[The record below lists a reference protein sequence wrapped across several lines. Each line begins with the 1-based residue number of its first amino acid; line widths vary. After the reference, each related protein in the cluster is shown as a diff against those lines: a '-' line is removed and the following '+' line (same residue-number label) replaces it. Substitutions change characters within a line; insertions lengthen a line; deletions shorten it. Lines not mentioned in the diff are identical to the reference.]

1 MPARTIES
9 LAAKPK
15 PSQVPPKPKVSL
27 MSNKNKHD
35 HVRTL
40 LCGVD
45 KKPTEGQPKPAS
57 STSAYRQNYIFEEEA
72 KEMVDNCDQTHNF
85 KRTFE
90 SHYANEFVK
99 MKGNLRLLWSTR
111 KPTHDSW

>member
-1 MPARTIES
+1 
-9 LAAKPK
+9 
-15 PSQVPPKPKVSL
+15 
-27 MSNKNKHD
+27 MSNKNRHD
-35 HVRTL
+35 HVRSL

-45 KKPTEGQPKPAS
+45 KKPTEGQPKPS
-57 STSAYRQNYIFEEEA
+57 TSTSAYRQNYIFEEEA

-99 MKGNLRLLWSTR
+99 MKGNLRLLWLTT
-111 KPTHDSW
+111 KLTHDFLINAKLFSLR